1 LAGDAWDAY
10 ASEMEY
16 PGAWRR
22 ADARRP
28 EAASV
33 ARLGRQGWLRGEAVA
48 PELAAPLYVRDKV
61 AFTTAERMRGEG
73 GNPKAQPSLVPAV
86 PQPMTDADLDEV
98 VALEAHVQAF
108 PWTRGNFADALA
120 AGYGAWALRREGKL
134 AGFCVLMFAPDVAH
148 LLVIAVAKPLHRQGL
163 GGVLLDWCEQ
173 QARERGMEGVLLE
186 VRPSNESAVSF
197 YKRHGYLQIGVRRGY
212 YPAEKGGREDAL
224 VMQKRFAA
232 DGAAA

>member
-1 LAGDAWDAY
+1 
-10 ASEMEY
+10 
-16 PGAWRR
+16 
-22 ADARRP
+22 
-28 EAASV
+28 
-33 ARLGRQGWLRGEAVA
+33 
-48 PELAAPLYVRDKV
+48 
-61 AFTTAERMRGEG
+61 
-73 GNPKAQPSLVPAV
+73 
-86 PQPMTDADLDEV
+86 
-98 VALEAHVQAF
+98 
-108 PWTRGNFADALA
+108 
-120 AGYGAWALRREGKL
+120 
-134 AGFCVLMFAPDVAH
+134 FCVLMFAPDVAH